1 MKQKIFYRNKNIWE
15 NKDSGGWQVDQHG
28 SCLMTPRVWNPS
40 VYLHSVVGWWPLGRL
55 RPGSVVEGIQGV
67 CVGYWIVGTG
77 CLMFILCGWYTVR
90 VSWSHHGVCLVMD
103 LNVNLVWQHR
113 YPPPQH
119 SPQPHPTLFF
129 LLCYLNTDNI
139 NKTSLCSLLWRF
151 LSTIELVDMRK
162 GFYKVDNTIVG
173 RYSIN
178 LFWISEHGI
187 IGMLKMCII
196 YFQVRTFVLQCPQ
209 LGGESPLPIMSH
221 VSLEPDT
228 GTKPRPPPA
237 DYAAWVSSGHTR
249 LPPSTPWLESLRWAA
264 LTCIMLPLLQRQT
277 NINPCSWHPD
287 RSGDGERHRP

>member
-1 MKQKIFYRNKNIWE
+1 
-15 NKDSGGWQVDQHG
+15 
-28 SCLMTPRVWNPS
+28 MTPLVWNPS
-40 VYLHSVVGWWPLGRL
+40 VYLHSAVGWWPLGRL

-119 SPQPHPTLFF
+119 SHQPHPTLFF

-173 RYSIN
+173 RCRVCLSDIRYWKCVTYIFKWERLYYSAVCHFDHCKD
-178 LFWISEHGI
+178 LLL
-187 IGMLKMCII
+187 LK
-196 YFQVRTFVLQCPQ
+196 RTFVC
-209 LGGESPLPIMSH
+209 
-221 VSLEPDT
+221 
-228 GTKPRPPPA
+228 
-237 DYAAWVSSGHTR
+237 W
-249 LPPSTPWLESLRWAA
+249 ST
-264 LTCIMLPLLQRQT
+264 QFGQ
-277 NINPCSWHPD
+277 
-287 RSGDGERHRP
+287 

>member
-1 MKQKIFYRNKNIWE
+1 
-15 NKDSGGWQVDQHG
+15 
-28 SCLMTPRVWNPS
+28 MTPRVWNPS
-40 VYLHSVVGWWPLGRL
+40 VYLHSAVGWWPLGRL

-119 SPQPHPTLFF
+119 SHQPHPTLFF

-162 GFYKVDNTIVG
+162 GFYKVDNTIVS

-178 LFWISEHGI
+178 LFLNI
-187 IGMLKMCII
+187 
-196 YFQVRTFVLQCPQ
+196 RTWDNWDVENVHQNIFPSATQ
-209 LGGESPLPIMSH
+209 LRGESPLPIMSH
-221 VSLEPDT
+221 VSSEPDT

-237 DYAAWVSSGHTR
+237 DYVAWVSSGHTR
-249 LPPSTPWLESLRWAA
+249 RPPSTPWLEPLRWAGGISTPSHIRASNELCEVWSCIITKKA
-264 LTCIMLPLLQRQT
+264 LLLGS
-277 NINPCSWHPD
+277 IVS
-287 RSGDGERHRP
+287 